1 MPSAQKELQTFRY
14 FWSRHMTNPNRHLKD
29 TYTETE
35 AAAALGITIAH
46 LHEIL
51 DQNIFT
57 HGNTRPESIE
67 FTSNDLLLLS
77 FWNKNANLSPPA
89 GRVLRMPKRK

>member
-14 FWSRHMTNPNRHLKD
+14 FWSRHMTNPNRHLKE
-29 TYTETE
+29 TYTEAE
-35 AAAALGITIAH
+35 AAAALGITVAH

-51 DQNIFT
+51 DQHIFT
-57 HGNTRPESIE
+57 PSNRRPESIE

-77 FWNKNANLSPPA
+77 FWNMNGKLPPA
-89 GRVLRMPKRK
+89 RRVLRMPKRK